1 MANTTRSLHYP
12 PHILIRGNSV
22 FKINISRLVVSI
34 SLIGFALTACQQ
46 TEKTD
51 ITVAVSSE
59 SVVQET
65 TVEDRTKVVE
75 HKDGYEEVLIW
86 SDGVRLVGRVYT
98 PADMTPGQKLP
109 GLLLVNGWGGTVEN
123 TSARYAKIFA
133 EQGYV
138 VLTQD
143 YKGWGKS
150 NGPLYYDRHIPDAGQ
165 ITENVTLTVK
175 HLRHIVDPISFAED
189 TEAAFNFLISDP
201 RVQKNNIGVWGTSM
215 GGGVAMGAVAR
226 HENVKAFVDQIG
238 AVNHKANF
246 FMIAERTIR
255 EAEAGVAR
263 GEIPAIPDP
272 SMKAEGLSGYPNYIA
287 MKRFEP
293 FDYVDG
299 ITVPTLIIDAE
310 DEEFFDRMKNGKAL
324 HDVIKDRVDSKY
336 VVLPGKH
343 YDIYRQ
349 ESPKAIEEAII
360 WFNKYLKGE

>member
-1 MANTTRSLHYP
+1 MHNFRKALFGASVSLTV
-12 PHILIRGNSV
+12 IFLG
-22 FKINISRLVVSI
+22 
-34 SLIGFALTACQQ
+34 ACQPSV
-46 TEKTD
+46 EGNAND
-51 ITVAVSSE
+51 AAIAIAPVEASTVAE
-59 SVVQET
+59 
-65 TVEDRTKVVE
+65 RTKVVK
-75 HKDGYEEVLIW
+75 HADGYEEVLIW

-98 PADMTPGQKLP
+98 PTDMTPGQKLP
-109 GLLLVNGWGGTVEN
+109 GLLLVNGWGGTVKN

-150 NGPLYYDRHIPDAGQ
+150 NGTLYYDRPIPAAGE
-165 ITENVTLTVK
+165 ITENITLNVK
-175 HLRHIVDPISFAED
+175 HLRRIVDPFSFAED
-189 TEAAFNFLISDP
+189 TEAAFNYLISDP

-215 GGGVAMGAVAR
+215 GGGVSMGTVAT
-226 HENVKAFVDQIG
+226 HDNVKAFVDQIG
-238 AVNHKANF
+238 AVNHEANF

-293 FDYVDG
+293 WDYVDG
-299 ITVPTLIIDAE
+299 INVPTLIIDAE

-324 HDVIKDRVDSKY
+324 HDAIKDRVDSKY

-349 ESPKAIEEAII
+349 ESPKAIEETII
-360 WFNKYLKGE
+360 WFNKYLKDE

>member
-1 MANTTRSLHYP
+1 MCKRNVG
-12 PHILIRGNSV
+12 ILA
-22 FKINISRLVVSI
+22 LVILVA
-34 SLIGFALTACQQ
+34 GFIVTACQQ
-46 TEKTD
+46 PTEINSTTLIPD
-51 ITVAVSSE
+51 ENRVL
-59 SVVQET
+59 ET
-65 TVEDRTKVVE
+65 TVEDRTQVVKHE
-75 HKDGYEEVLIW
+75 DGYEEVLIW
-86 SDGVRLVGRVYT
+86 SNGVRLVGRVYT
-98 PADMTPGQKLP
+98 PTELTPGQKLP
-109 GLLLVNGWGGTVEN
+109 GILLVNGWGGTVKN

-133 EQGYV
+133 EQGYL

-150 NGPLYYDRHIPDAGQ
+150 NGPLYYDRHIPDASE
-165 ITENVTLTVK
+165 ITENVSLTVK

-215 GGGVAMGAVAR
+215 GGGVAMLTVAR

-238 AVNHKANF
+238 AVNHEANF

-263 GEIPAIPDP
+263 GEIPSIPDP

-293 FDYVDG
+293 FDFVGD
-299 ITVPTLIIDAE
+299 INVPTLIIDAE
-310 DEEFFDRMKNGKAL
+310 DEEFFDRMQNGKAF
-324 HDVIKDRVDSKY
+324 HDAIKDRVESKY

-360 WFNKYLKGE
+360 WFNKHLKGE